1 MKQMQFLV
9 SLLLTLI
16 VSSTAYSQI
25 TGISREQ
32 KVEIVSTIES
42 YDAVLIEIDL
52 TEQLLSQAREMNILL
67 RKQLSLS
74 DELNL
79 NLKAQI
85 ETFEKQTELQ
95 NKELKK
101 VKLKGLATGGAGILA
116 VVLML
121 ILK

>member
-1 MKQMQFLV
+1 
-9 SLLLTLI
+9 
-16 VSSTAYSQI
+16 
-25 TGISREQ
+25 
-32 KVEIVSTIES
+32 
-42 YDAVLIEIDL
+42 
-52 TEQLLSQAREMNILL
+52 MNILL